1 MAILEKIKE
10 MKEKSKK
17 RNFPQRYDVVV
28 NIKDVDLKKPENKID
43 ELLVLPKGTG
53 KNVSIT
59 LFSDSIGKSEDL
71 TIIKGSEIESLA
83 KNKKSIKKLIKET
96 DFFFS
101 EPKLMPI
108 VGKFLG
114 KFLAPRGLMPKPVMS
129 DIKKLLNDSKN
140 SVRIH
145 LDKQP
150 IIHTVVGSD
159 KMDDKDVEE
168 NIKTLLSFM
177 VKKLPKGKSNIK
189 NVYLKFTMGQP
200 IKLEVE

>member
-10 MKEKSKK
+10 IKEKSKK
-17 RNFPQRYDVVV
+17 RNFPQRYDAVI

-53 KNVSIT
+53 KKVSIT
-59 LFSDSIGKSEDL
+59 LFSDNIGKSEDL
-71 TIIKGSEIESLA
+71 TIIKGSEIEGLV
-83 KNKKSIKKLIKET
+83 KNKKLIKKLIQET

-101 EPKLMPI
+101 EPKLMPT

-114 KFLAPRGLMPKPVMS
+114 KFLAPRGLMPKPVIG
-129 DIKKLLNDSKN
+129 DIKKLIDDSKN
-140 SVRIH
+140 SVRIR

-159 KMDDKDVEE
+159 KMNDKDVEE
-168 NIKTLLSFM
+168 NIKTLLNFLI
-177 VKKLPKGKSNIK
+177 KKLPKGKSNIK

>member
-59 LFSDSIGKSEDL
+59 LFSDSMGKSEDL
-71 TIIKGSEIESLA
+71 TIIKGPEIESLA

-114 KFLAPRGLMPKPVMS
+114 KFLAPRGLMPKPVMG

>member
-1 MAILEKIKE
+1 MTILEKIKE
-10 MKEKSKK
+10 IKEKSKK
-17 RNFPQRYDVVV
+17 RNFPQRYDAVI

-59 LFSDSIGKSEDL
+59 LFSDSIGKSEDV
-71 TIIKGSEIESLA
+71 TVIKGSEIESLA
-83 KNKKSIKKLIKET
+83 KNKKSIKKLIQET

-114 KFLAPRGLMPKPVMS
+114 KFLAPRGLMPKPVAS
-129 DIKKLLNDSKN
+129 DIKKLIGDSKN

-159 KMDDKDVEE
+159 KMNDKDVEE
-168 NIKTLLSFM
+168 NIKTLLNFLI
-177 VKKLPKGKSNIK
+177 KKLPKGKSNIK